1 MIRST
6 KYPAAGTVAVPAAG
20 RTSTAAVARRLPRDS
35 ENPMTLI
42 STQLRGGLHTSL
54 SPTAAAVPKANVDGS
69 GQAVLDSAHTGDIVG
84 AFGRIRRDGTDAFS
98 GRWRR
103 LRTLMVITG
112 PGLIVM
118 VGDND
123 AGGVATYTQAGQNYG
138 MGLLWTM
145 ALLIPVL
152 YVNQE
157 MVLRLGAVTRVGHAR
172 LIFERFGKFWG
183 AFSVGDLL
191 ILNAL
196 TIVTEFIGVSLALG
210 FLGCPRIV
218 AIPAAAVLLFAVVAG
233 GSFRRWE
240 GLMFLLIAVNV
251 LIIPMVL
258 LVHPSLN
265 ETAGGLVP
273 QFPGG
278 LNSTVLLLTVAIVGT
293 TVAPWQLFFQQSNVV
308 DKRITARWIPYARAD
323 LVIGIVVVMAGAT
336 VLMAVTAFGLAG
348 TTDAGNFTDAGAV
361 ATALANHVGNTMGV
375 LFAIILLDA
384 SLIGANAIGL
394 ATTYAI
400 GDAMG
405 RRHSL
410 HWKISQA
417 PMFYGGY
424 AILLGVSA
432 AVAFSPDH
440 ILGLVTQG
448 VQALAGV
455 LLPSATVF
463 LVLLCNDRAVLG
475 PWVNTVRQNIVAW
488 TIVWSLVLLS
498 LALTA
503 TTFFKDLSTTTIE
516 AGLAAGAVIGIVG
529 GAAAIIA
536 GRRSSDRREA
546 EVIVREL
553 GGGLNPDEVDEI
565 DDTPSLTRAE
575 RRAVRLEDRANWQ
588 TPSLAT
594 LERPTMSPI
603 RRAGLLTLRGYL
615 VLAVVFVVI
624 KIVEVGVAGPAG
636 LL

>member
-1 MIRST
+1 MAS
-6 KYPAAGTVAVPAAG
+6 
-20 RTSTAAVARRLPRDS
+20 
-35 ENPMTLI
+35 I
-42 STQLRGGLHTSL
+42 STQHRGGLRASIL
-54 SPTAAAVPKANVDGS
+54 GRSASAAPKENPEP
-69 GQAVLDSAHTGDIVG
+69 GQAVLDSAHVGDIVG
-84 AFGRIRRDGTDAFS
+84 AFGRIRHDGTDAYEAFS
-98 GRWRR
+98 GRFRR

-138 MGLLWTM
+138 MGLLWTL

-157 MVLRLGAVTRVGHAR
+157 MVLRLGAVSRVGHAR

-183 AFSVGDLL
+183 AFSIGDLL
-191 ILNAL
+191 IVNAL
-196 TIVTEFIGVSLALG
+196 TIVTEFIGVALALG
-210 FLGCPRIV
+210 FLGCPKIV
-218 AIPAAAVLLFAVVAG
+218 AVPAAAVLLFAVVAG

-258 LVHPSLN
+258 MVHPAVKA
-265 ETAGGLVP
+265 TAAGLVP

-323 LVIGIVVVMAGAT
+323 LVIGIVVVMAGAS

-348 TTDAGNFTDAGAV
+348 TPDAGNFTDAGAV
-361 ATALANHVGNTMGV
+361 ATTLAHHVGHTMGV
-375 LFAIILLDA
+375 LFAVILLDA

-394 ATTYAI
+394 ATTYAV

-405 RRHSL
+405 KRHSL
-410 HWKISQA
+410 HWEITQA
-417 PMFYGGY
+417 PLLYGGY
-424 AILLGVSA
+424 ALLLAVSA

-475 PWVNTVRQNIVAW
+475 PWVNTVRQNILAW

-503 TTFFKDLSTTTIE
+503 TTFFKDLPTTTIE
-516 AGLAAGAVIGIVG
+516 AGLAAGAVLGIVG
-529 GAAAIIA
+529 GAVAIIA

-546 EVIVREL
+546 EVISQAF
-553 GGGLNPDEVDEI
+553 GGGLNPEEVDEI

-575 RRAVRLEDRANWQ
+575 RRAVLRQDRANWQ
-588 TPSLAT
+588 TPSLAA
-594 LERPTMSPI
+594 LDRPVMSPI

-624 KIVEVGVAGPAG
+624 KVVDVAIAAPAG
-636 LL
+636 SL